1 MIRLTGGQFRGRSIA
16 IPARTE
22 LRPSLSKL
30 RQALFN
36 TLQLHTEGAHVL
48 DLFAGSGALGFEA
61 LSRGAAHATFVDVS
75 RDAERTIR
83 KNAETLGVT
92 EHVRVICADATKVDL
107 DSETF
112 DLVFADPP
120 YEKGLELPILPQA
133 LRWTQAGALLVIES
147 SAHDHPLPEATE
159 GWTCIRTRDY
169 GDTRLTHYERV

>member
-36 TLQLHTEGAHVL
+36 TLQLHTEGARVL

-92 EHVRVICADATKVDL
+92 ENVHVICGDATRVDL
-107 DSETF
+107 PTAAF
-112 DLVFADPP
+112 DLIFADPP
-120 YEKGLELPILPQA
+120 YEKGLELPILARA
-133 LRWTQAGALLVIES
+133 LNWTQPGALLIIES
-147 SAHDHPLPEATE
+147 SAHDAPLPEATE
-159 GWTCIRTRDY
+159 GWACIRTRDY